1 MHDQAQKLRDRLLA
15 KQVTQQSARAKTL
28 AVISGKGGVGKSN
41 FALNFAL
48 ALSQRQQRVLVF
60 DLDIGMGNID
70 ILTGSSAKYNLVDLF
85 KEGLS
90 MQDLLTHGPESL
102 TYIAGGSG
110 LSDFFQLDAER
121 FEYFLSQFDQITKD
135 YDYIIFD
142 MGAGISQDSLSFILA
157 AEEAILV
164 TTHEP
169 TSMTD
174 AYAILKHI
182 YRMEKEI
189 KIYTLI
195 NRAYSRQAGKEAMER
210 LQKVVQQFLTKEL
223 HPMGILPDD
232 NQVMKAVARQ
242 VPFLLLNQNS
252 PASKAVQHITDQYL
266 ENKLDITRPPATS
279 FVTKLKR
286 LVTER

>member
-1 MHDQAQKLRDRLLA
+1 MVHDQAQQLRERLLA
-15 KQVTQQSARAKTL
+15 KQQYSRAKTI

-48 ALSQRQQRVLVF
+48 GLSNRERRVLLF

-70 ILTGSSAKYNLVDLF
+70 ILMGTTANYNLVDLF
-85 KEGLS
+85 EEGKS
-90 MQDLLTHGPESL
+90 MKDLLTQGPGSL

-110 LSDFFQLDAER
+110 LTDFFQLNDDR
-121 FEYFLSQFDQITKD
+121 FDYFLSQFDQIAKN

-164 TTHEP
+164 TTPEP

-182 YRMEKEI
+182 YRMDKEI

-195 NRAYSRQAGKEAMER
+195 NRAYSRQAGKDAMER
-210 LQKVVQQFLTKEL
+210 LQKVVKQFLTKDL
-223 HPMGILPDD
+223 YPMGILPDD

-242 VPFLLLNQNS
+242 VPFFLLNQNS

-266 ENKLDITRPPATS
+266 EDKLDITRPPAPS
-279 FVTKLKR
+279 FISKLKR

>member
-1 MHDQAQKLRDRLLA
+1 MYDQAQQLRDRLMA
-15 KQVTQQSARAKTL
+15 KQQPPRAKTI

-48 ALSQRQQRVLVF
+48 ALAKRQQRVLVF

-70 ILTGSSAKYNLVDLF
+70 ILTGSSAKYNLTDLF
-85 KEGLS
+85 KSGLS
-90 MQDLLTHGPESL
+90 MKDLFTHGPEAL

-110 LSDFFQLDAER
+110 LSDFFELDDER
-121 FEYFLSQFDQITKD
+121 FEYFLSQFDQIAKA

-142 MGAGISQDSLSFILA
+142 MGAGISQNSLSFILA
-157 AEEAILV
+157 AEEAILI

-182 YRMEKEI
+182 YRMEKGI
-189 KIYTLI
+189 KIYTVI
-195 NRAYSRQAGKEAMER
+195 NRANSQQAGRVAMER
-210 LQKVVQQFLTKEL
+210 LQKVVQQFLTRKL
-223 HPMGILPDD
+223 YPMGILPDD
-232 NQVMKAVARQ
+232 QQVMKAVARQ
-242 VPFLLLNQNS
+242 VPFLLHNQHS

-266 ENKLDITRPPATS
+266 EDKLDITRPPATS

>member
-1 MHDQAQKLRDRLLA
+1 MHDQAQQLRDRLLA
-15 KQVTQQSARAKTL
+15 KQQSSRAKTL

-85 KEGLS
+85 EHGLS
-90 MQDLLTHGPESL
+90 MKDLLTQGPESL

-110 LSDFFQLDAER
+110 LSDFFQLDDTR
-121 FEYFLSQFDQITKD
+121 FEYFLSQFDQIAKD
-135 YDYIIFD
+135 YEYIIFD

-182 YRMEKEI
+182 YRMDKEI

-195 NRAYSRQAGKEAMER
+195 NRAYSRQTGKEAMER
-210 LQKVVQQFLTKEL
+210 LQKVVQQFLTKDL

-242 VPFLLLNQNS
+242 VPFLLLNQHS
-252 PASKAVQHITDQYL
+252 PASKALQHITDQYL
-266 ENKLDITRPPATS
+266 ENKLDITPPLATS
-279 FVTKLKR
+279 FIAKLKR